1 MQMFRQGKDIFTE
14 LSRRWLGGESAAE
27 REKTKRIVY
36 AVMYGAGPQKLAEYL
51 QVSIT
56 EANSII
62 DNFVGRYNN
71 HSVPLL
77 TLNCTLKPESL

>member
-1 MQMFRQGKDIFTE
+1 MFTRGKDIFTE
-14 LSRRWLGGESAAE
+14 LSRRWLGGESASE

-51 QVSIT
+51 QVSIA

-62 DNFVGRYNN
+62 DNFVGEQKNIQTCINYIYIF
-71 HSVPLL
+71 
-77 TLNCTLKPESL
+77 